1 MSNSVAELVANC
13 FDVSGVGGEN
23 PEKWKAVT
31 AVSALEAKLEAM
43 EREVLRYQEKADAI
57 HKYLGAKED
66 SALLAVI
73 TELSL
78 DAQRRAAAQQE
89 KEDE

>member
-13 FDVSGVGGEN
+13 FNVSGVGGEN

-43 EREVLRYQEKADAI
+43 EELIVLYEQEFSDVAGLLMVHGWKAS
-57 HKYLGAKED
+57 LENVQRGKELR
-66 SALLAVI
+66 ARI
-73 TELSL
+73 
-78 DAQRRAAAQQE
+78 AAAQEE
-89 KEDE
+89 KE

>member
-13 FDVSGVGGEN
+13 FNVSGVGGEN

-43 EREVLRYQEKADAI
+43 KRLVVFAQHDYRCEARNGVESCACGYDN
-57 HKYLGAKED
+57 
-66 SALLAVI
+66 AL
-73 TELSL
+73 
-78 DAQRRAAAQQE
+78 AAAQQE

>member
-13 FDVSGVGGEN
+13 FNVSGVGGEN

-43 EREVLRYQEKADAI
+43 EQAITDGGRLKAAHFREWARGIDERNGYRGSVLSELLLRLAAD
-57 HKYLGAKED
+57 
-66 SALLAVI
+66 
-73 TELSL
+73 
-78 DAQRRAAAQQE
+78 QQE
-89 KEDE
+89 QEE